1 MVSIAMEEPE
11 QSKDESQFAFDPPEY
26 DGLSLRE
33 SMYHAQEDRE
43 WQSQIE
49 AN

>member
-1 MVSIAMEEPE
+1 MTESE
-11 QSKDESQFAFDPPEY
+11 QSTDTPEFAFDPPEY

-33 SMYHAQEDRE
+33 SMLHAQEDRE